1 MQGLDHS
8 FFFFLNFWLHWVFVA
23 ALELSLV
30 VVSGELLFT
39 VVPRL
44 LIEVA
49 SLIAKYRL

>member
-49 SLIAKYRL
+49 SLIAKHRL